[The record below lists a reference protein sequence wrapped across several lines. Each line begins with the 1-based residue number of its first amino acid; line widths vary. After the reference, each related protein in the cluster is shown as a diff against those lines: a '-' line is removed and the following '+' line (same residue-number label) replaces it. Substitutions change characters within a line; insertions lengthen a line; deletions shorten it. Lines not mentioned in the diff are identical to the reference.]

1 MRILIETHHPSDIHF
16 WKYVVRELIEQGHEV
31 KLLSRDRDVMKQ
43 LLEAYPW
50 IPFEI
55 VSSMSGN
62 NRIPILELLARQFKV
77 ARAIFHFKPDLVAS
91 LFGSYTQSAKLLGKR
106 NLIFTDSEFQ
116 HFNHKI
122 AHPFADLVYTP
133 ECFWKDLGVKHRR
146 YRGYHEL
153 AFLDPKYFTPRREV
167 LERLGAKEH
176 NYIILRLSAW
186 NTMHDIGQSGLGES
200 AYDFVQKWK
209 DQYQIFIVPEE
220 GKCDPRLQEHVFN
233 LPPDWFHDALYFA
246 RLVLTEGASTAS
258 EAACMGVPTVYVNS
272 TEHRGY
278 LDELE
283 TKFGLVQGFA
293 EGQAGMKRARELLNE
308 DFEAQRI
315 RLKKSQAE
323 MLAYNEDVTAFT
335 VKVINDQGTSHR
347 NE

>member
-16 WKYVVRELIEQGHEV
+16 WKYVVRELIERGHTV

-50 IPFEI
+50 IPSEI

-62 NRIPILELLARQFKV
+62 NRIPLLELLTRQFKV
-77 ARAIFHFKPDLVAS
+77 ARAIFRFKPDLVAS
-91 LFGSYTQSAKLLGKR
+91 LFGSYTQSTKLFGKR

-116 HFNHKI
+116 HFNHRI

-133 ECFWKDLGVKHRR
+133 ACFWKDLGKKHRR
-146 YRGYHEL
+146 YKGYHEL
-153 AFLDPKYFTPRREV
+153 AFLAPKYFTPRDEV
-167 LERLGAKEH
+167 LKMLGAEERG
-176 NYIILRLSAW
+176 YLILRLSAW
-186 NTMHDIGQSGLGES
+186 NTLHDIGQSGLGDL
-200 AYDFVQKWK
+200 AYDFVQEWK
-209 DQYQIFIVPEE
+209 AHYKIFIVPEE

-233 LPPDWFHDALYFA
+233 LPPDWFHDALHYA

-283 TKFGLVQGFA
+283 SKFGLVSAFTDGT
-293 EGQAGMKRARELLNE
+293 AGLDKARELLNE
-308 DFEAQRI
+308 STITQQK
-315 RLKKSQAE
+315 RLKAARTE
-323 MLAYNEDVTAFT
+323 MLTYNEDVCAYT
-335 VKVINDQGTSHR
+335 VRAITENRAKSTN
-347 NE
+347 

>member
-1 MRILIETHHPSDIHF
+1 M
-16 WKYVVRELIEQGHEV
+16 RELLTQGHTV

-43 LLEAYPW
+43 LLEAYDW
-50 IPFEI
+50 IPSEI
-55 VSSMSGN
+55 ISSMSGN
-62 NRIPILELLARQFKV
+62 NKIPLVEMLSRQFKV
-77 ARAIFHFKPDLVAS
+77 AGAIRRFKPDTVVS
-91 LFGSYTQSAKLLGKR
+91 LFGSYTQSAKLFGKR

-122 AHPFADLVYTP
+122 AHPFADIVYTP
-133 ECFWKDLGVKHRR
+133 DCFWKDLGKKHRR

-153 AFLDPKYFTPRREV
+153 AFLDPKYFKPRREV
-167 LERLGAKEH
+167 LNKLGVEAGK
-176 NYIILRLSAW
+176 YLMLRLSAW

-200 AYDFVQKWK
+200 AYDFVQQWK

-220 GKCDPRLQEHVFN
+220 GKCDPRLTDHIFK
-233 LPPDWFHDALYFA
+233 LKPDWFHDALYYS

-283 TKFGLVQGFA
+283 TKFGLVHGFT
-293 EGQAGMKRARELLNE
+293 EGAPGIMKASQLLQEPTKEQRA
-308 DFEAQRI
+308 Q
-315 RLKKSQAE
+315 LKKSTAE
-323 MLAYNEDVTAFT
+323 MLAYNEDVTAFAVNAIT
-335 VKVINDQGTSHR
+335 NQGK
-347 NE
+347 

>member
-16 WKYVVRELIEQGHEV
+16 WKYVVRQLMAQGHTV

-43 LLEAYPW
+43 LLTAYDW
-50 IPFEI
+50 IPSEI
-55 VSSMSGN
+55 ITSMSGN
-62 NRIPILELLARQFKV
+62 NKIPLLEMLGRQFKV
-77 ARAIFHFKPDLVAS
+77 ASAIRKFNPDVVVS

-116 HFNHKI
+116 HFNHRI

-133 ECFWKDLGVKHRR
+133 ECFWKDLGKKHRR

-153 AFLDPKYFTPRREV
+153 AFLHPKYFTPRPEV
-167 LERLGAKEH
+167 LEKLGVAEGG
-176 NYIILRLSAW
+176 YLMLRLSAW
-186 NTMHDIGQSGLGES
+186 NTLHDIGQSGLGDL
-200 AYDFVQKWK
+200 AYKFVEEWK
-209 DQYQIFIVPEE
+209 DRYRIFIVPEE
-220 GKCDPRLQEHVFN
+220 GKCDPRLRDYIFK
-233 LPPDWFHDALYFA
+233 LPPDWFHDALYYA

-283 TKFGLVQGFA
+283 TKFGLAHCYA
-293 EGQAGMKRARELLNE
+293 EGAPGIEKARTLLNE
-308 DFEAQRI
+308 EATLQRK
-315 RLKKSQAE
+315 RLEEAREK
-323 MLAYNEDVTAFT
+323 MLTHNEDVTEFA
-335 VKVINDQGTSHR
+335 VKAITGQTA
-347 NE
+347 

>member
-16 WKYVVRELIEQGHEV
+16 WKYVVRELIAQGHEV

-50 IPFEI
+50 IPSEI

-62 NRIPILELLARQFKV
+62 NRIPILELLTRQFKV
-77 ARAIFHFKPDLVAS
+77 ARAIFDFKPDLVAS
-91 LFGSYTQSAKLLGKR
+91 LFGSYRQSAKLLGKR

-122 AHPFADLVYTP
+122 AHPFADIVYTP
-133 ECFWKDLGVKHRR
+133 ECFWKNLGAKHRR

-153 AFLDPKYFTPRREV
+153 AFLHPKYFKPRREI
-167 LERLGAKEH
+167 LERLGVEERG
-176 NYIILRLSAW
+176 YLILRLSAW
-186 NTMHDIGQSGLGES
+186 NTLHDIGQSGLGDL
-200 AYDFVQKWK
+200 AYDFVQEWK
-209 DQYQIFIVPEE
+209 DRYQIFIVPEE
-220 GKCDPRLQEHVFN
+220 GKCDPRLQEHVFE
-233 LPPDWFHDALYFA
+233 LPPEWFHDALYYA

-283 TKFGLVQGFA
+283 DKFGLVAGFT
-293 EGQAGMKRARELLNE
+293 EGRPGLEKAREWLKE
-308 DFEAQRI
+308 DPEQQHS
-315 RLKKSQAE
+315 RLKEAVQA
-323 MLAYNEDVTAFT
+323 MLDYNEDVTSFAVDAILENLPARKAT
-335 VKVINDQGTSHR
+335 
-347 NE
+347 

>member
-16 WKYVVRELIEQGHEV
+16 WKYVVSELLAQGHTV

-43 LLEAYPW
+43 LLEAYDW
-50 IPFEI
+50 IPSEI
-55 VSSMSGN
+55 ISSMSGN
-62 NRIPILELLARQFKV
+62 NKIPLLEMLSRQFKV
-77 ARAIFHFKPDLVAS
+77 AAAIRRFKPDVVAS
-91 LFGSYTQSAKLLGKR
+91 LFGSYTQSAKLFGKR

-116 HFNHKI
+116 HFNHRI

-133 ECFWKDLGVKHRR
+133 ACFWKDLGKKHRR

-153 AFLDPKYFTPRREV
+153 AFLNPKYFKPRPEV
-167 LERLGAKEH
+167 LDKLGVAAG
-176 NYIILRLSAW
+176 NYLILRLSAW

-209 DQYQIFIVPEE
+209 DQYRIFIVPEE
-220 GKCDPRLQEHVFN
+220 GKCDPRLQEHIFK
-233 LPPDWFHDALYFA
+233 LEPDWFHDALYYA

-283 TKFGLVQGFA
+283 EKFGLVYGFTTA
-293 EGQAGMKRARELLNE
+293 SAGILKTSELLNE
-308 DFEAQRI
+308 AADTQRA
-315 RLKKSQAE
+315 RLEKARTE
-323 MLAYNEDVTAFT
+323 MLAYNEDVAEFAVNAITHPS
-335 VKVINDQGTSHR
+335 K
-347 NE
+347 

>member
-16 WKYVVRELIEQGHEV
+16 WKYVVRELITQGHTV

-43 LLEAYPW
+43 LLEAYDW
-50 IPFEI
+50 IPSEI
-55 VSSMSGN
+55 LTAMSGN
-62 NRIPILELLARQFKV
+62 NKIPLLEMIGRQFKV
-77 ARAIFHFKPDLVAS
+77 AGAIRRFKPDVVVS

-116 HFNHKI
+116 HFNHRI

-133 ECFWKDLGVKHRR
+133 ACFWKDLGKKHRR

-153 AFLDPKYFTPRREV
+153 AFLHPNYFTPRREV
-167 LERLGAKEH
+167 LTKLGTEEGK
-176 NYIILRLSAW
+176 YLMLRLSAW
-186 NTMHDIGQSGLGES
+186 NTLHDIGQSGLGDLAFE
-200 AYDFVQKWK
+200 FVQKWK
-209 DQYQIFIVPEE
+209 DRFRIFIVPEE
-220 GKCDPRLQEHVFN
+220 GKCDPRLKDHIFK
-233 LPPDWFHDALYFA
+233 LPPDWFHDALYYA

-283 TKFGLVQGFA
+283 GKFGLVHGFA
-293 EGQAGMKRARELLNE
+293 EAQPGLAKANDLLDVE
-308 DFEAQRI
+308 QEAQRVE
-315 RLKKSQAE
+315 RKNAVE
-323 MLAYNEDVTAFT
+323 AMLEYNEDVTRFT
-335 VKVINDQGTSHR
+335 VNAVLGAD
-347 NE
+347 